1 MDNVTIINELLAEV
15 DGLQRQLEVMGQ
27 KIAGMKQRLALAE
40 VSMQADA
47 AALKASQL
55 RVKQLEIIV
64 ASQKSQVD
72 ESPNRGTD
80 ESLTCENVESPNRGI
95 DESLN
100 CETVESPNRE
110 TVESSNCGTDE
121 SPNRLND
128 SIKNS
133 VAELVEAP
141 ECDLTIQRF
150 DDSSTK
156 NTDYSHSFINSSP
169 ISRFADSS
177 TSSRDARIVT
187 DLKKAIGLNDRF
199 RFKNDLFDNN
209 ETLLWD
215 TIDALNA
222 LDSMSEAK
230 AYLQTRFSWSDDNA
244 TVVYFYE
251 ILERKFVRP

>member
-1 MDNVTIINELLAEV
+1 MDNVTIIKELLTEV
-15 DGLQRQLEVMGQ
+15 EGLQRQLDVMGQ
-27 KIAGMKQRLALAE
+27 KLEVMKQRLALAE
-40 VSMQADA
+40 ISMQADA
-47 AALKASQL
+47 AALQASEL

-64 ASQKSQVD
+64 ASQKSQVE

-80 ESLTCENVESPNRGI
+80 ESLDCENVESLNREI

-100 CETVESPNRE
+100 CE
-110 TVESSNCGTDE
+110 TDE

-141 ECDLTIQRF
+141 ESDL
-150 DDSSTK
+150 
-156 NTDYSHSFINSSP
+156 P

-177 TSSRDARIVT
+177 TPSRDARIIT

-199 RFKNDLFDNN
+199 RFRNDLFNKD
-209 ETLLWD
+209 EKLMLD
-215 TIDALNA
+215 TIEALNGLA
-222 LDSMSEAK
+222 NMSDAK
-230 AYLQTRFSWSDDNA
+230 AYLSARFTWKEDDA

-251 ILERKFVRP
+251 ILERKFV

>member
-72 ESPNRGTD
+72 ELPNR
-80 ESLTCENVESPNRGI
+80 EIV
-95 DESLN
+95 ESLN

-150 DDSSTK
+150 NDSSTK
-156 NTDYSHSFINSSP
+156 TP
-169 ISRFADSS
+169 DSS

-222 LDSMSEAK
+222 LDTMSEAK

>member
-1 MDNVTIINELLAEV
+1 MDNVTIIKELLAEV

-64 ASQKSQVD
+64 ASQKLQV
-72 ESPNRGTD
+72 EELPNRGAD
-80 ESLTCENVESPNRGI
+80 ESLTCE
-95 DESLN
+95 
-100 CETVESPNRE
+100 
-110 TVESSNCGTDE
+110 TDE

-141 ECDLTIQRF
+141 ECDSTKKSVAELVEAPESDLPIHRF
-150 DDSSTK
+150 TDSSTK
-156 NTDYSHSFINSSP
+156 DSDYSHSFINSSP
-169 ISRFADSS
+169 ISRFTDSSAKTTDSS
-177 TSSRDARIVT
+177 TPSRDARIIT

-199 RFKNDLFDNN
+199 RFKHDLFDNN
-209 ETLLWD
+209 DALLWE

-222 LDSMSEAK
+222 LDSMNEARSYIQ
-230 AYLQTRFSWSDDNA
+230 ARFSWSDDNA
-244 TVVYFYE
+244 TAVYFYE
-251 ILERKFVRP
+251 ILERKFVRS

>member
-72 ESPNRGTD
+72 ESPNREIVESPNREIVESPNCGTD
-80 ESLTCENVESPNRGI
+80 ESLNRGI
-95 DESLN
+95 AESLN
-100 CETVESPNRE
+100 CET
-110 TVESSNCGTDE
+110 DQ
-121 SPNRLND
+121 
-128 SIKNS
+128 
-133 VAELVEAP
+133 AP
-141 ECDLTIQRF
+141 ESDL
-150 DDSSTK
+150 
-156 NTDYSHSFINSSP
+156 P

-177 TSSRDARIVT
+177 PSRDARIIT

-199 RFKNDLFDNN
+199 RFRNDLFNKD
-209 ETLLWD
+209 EKLMLD
-215 TIDALNA
+215 TIEALNGLA
-222 LDSMSEAK
+222 NMSDAK
-230 AYLQTRFSWSDDNA
+230 AYLSARFTWKEDDA
-244 TVVYFYE
+244 SVVYFYE

>member
-72 ESPNRGTD
+72 ESPNREIVESPNCGTD
-80 ESLTCENVESPNRGI
+80 ESLNRGI
-95 DESLN
+95 AESLN
-100 CETVESPNRE
+100 CET
-110 TVESSNCGTDE
+110 DQ
-121 SPNRLND
+121 
-128 SIKNS
+128 
-133 VAELVEAP
+133 AP
-141 ECDLTIQRF
+141 ESDL
-150 DDSSTK
+150 
-156 NTDYSHSFINSSP
+156 P

-177 TSSRDARIVT
+177 PSRDARIIT

-199 RFKNDLFDNN
+199 RFRNDLFNKD
-209 ETLLWD
+209 EKLMLD
-215 TIDALNA
+215 TIEALNGLA
-222 LDSMSEAK
+222 NMSDAK
-230 AYLQTRFSWSDDNA
+230 AYLSARFTWKEDDA
-244 TVVYFYE
+244 SVVYFYE

>member
-1 MDNVTIINELLAEV
+1 MDNVTIIKELLAEV
-15 DGLQRQLEVMGQ
+15 DGLQRQLEVMDQ

-72 ESPNRGTD
+72 ESPNREIVESPNRGAD
-80 ESLTCENVESPNRGI
+80 ESLTCE
-95 DESLN
+95 
-100 CETVESPNRE
+100 
-110 TVESSNCGTDE
+110 TDE

-141 ECDLTIQRF
+141 ESDLPISRF
-150 DDSSTK
+150 TDSSTK
-156 NTDYSHSFINSSP
+156 DS
-169 ISRFADSS
+169 DSS
-177 TSSRDARIVT
+177 TPSRDARIIT

-199 RFKNDLFDNN
+199 RFKHDLFDNN
-209 ETLLWD
+209 DALLWE

-222 LDSMSEAK
+222 LDSMNEARSYIQ
-230 AYLQTRFSWSDDNA
+230 ARFSWSDDNA
-244 TVVYFYE
+244 TAVYFYE
-251 ILERKFVRP
+251 ILERKFVRS

>member
-72 ESPNRGTD
+72 ESPNR
-80 ESLTCENVESPNRGI
+80 EIV
-95 DESLN
+95 ESLN
-100 CETVESPNRE
+100 CE

-141 ECDLTIQRF
+141 ECD
-150 DDSSTK
+150 
-156 NTDYSHSFINSSP
+156 YSHSFT
-169 ISRFADSS
+169 DSS

-199 RFKNDLFDNN
+199 RFRNDLFNKD
-209 ETLLWD
+209 EKLMLD
-215 TIDALNA
+215 TIEALNGLA
-222 LDSMSEAK
+222 NMSDAK
-230 AYLQTRFSWSDDNA
+230 AYLSARFTWKEDDA
-244 TVVYFYE
+244 SVVYFYE

>member
-15 DGLQRQLEVMGQ
+15 DGLQCQLEVMGQ

-72 ESPNRGTD
+72 ESPNR
-80 ESLTCENVESPNRGI
+80 EIV
-95 DESLN
+95 ESLN
-100 CETVESPNRE
+100 CE

-150 DDSSTK
+150 NDSSTK
-156 NTDYSHSFINSSP
+156 TP
-169 ISRFADSS
+169 DSS

-199 RFKNDLFDNN
+199 RLKNDLFSNN
-209 ETLLWD
+209 EALLWE

-222 LDSMSEAK
+222 LDSMSEARG
-230 AYLQTRFSWSDDNA
+230 YLQARFSWSDDNA
-244 TVVYFYE
+244 TAVYFYE

>member
-1 MDNVTIINELLAEV
+1 MDNVTIIKELLAEV

-64 ASQKSQVD
+64 ASQKLQVD
-72 ESPNRGTD
+72 ELPNR
-80 ESLTCENVESPNRGI
+80 EIVESPNRGI

-100 CETVESPNRE
+100 SE
-110 TVESSNCGTDE
+110 TDE

-141 ECDLTIQRF
+141 ESDLPIHRF
-150 DDSSTK
+150 TDSSTK
-156 NTDYSHSFINSSP
+156 DS
-169 ISRFADSS
+169 DSS
-177 TSSRDARIVT
+177 TPSRDARIIT

-199 RFKNDLFDNN
+199 RFKHDLFDNN
-209 ETLLWD
+209 DALLWE

-222 LDSMSEAK
+222 LDSMNEARSYIQ
-230 AYLQTRFSWSDDNA
+230 ARFSWSDDNA
-244 TVVYFYE
+244 TAVYFYE
-251 ILERKFVRP
+251 ILERKFVRS